1 MQPDILNSLFATEPC
16 INSLAAYQTLIIINP
31 LAAYH
36 VNYAAHRHS
45 ELSRIK

>member
-16 INSLAAYQTLIIINP
+16 INSLAAYQTLIINP

-36 VNYAAHRHS
+36 VNYADHRHS